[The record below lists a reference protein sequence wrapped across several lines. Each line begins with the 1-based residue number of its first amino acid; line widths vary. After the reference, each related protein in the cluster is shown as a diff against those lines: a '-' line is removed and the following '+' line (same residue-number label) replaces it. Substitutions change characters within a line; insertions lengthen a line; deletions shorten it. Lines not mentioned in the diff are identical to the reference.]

1 MFLAGE
7 HRKDGPVFG
16 AMLCEGEASR
26 LQQGTRQKKKAQDQA
41 KNTRDRGGDE
51 EEWPHLAGNWQENKI
66 SSTLTKTSQKK
77 EEHCPA

>member
-26 LQQGTRQKKKAQDQA
+26 LQQGTRQKKKHKIKLRIHATGEGMK
-41 KNTRDRGGDE
+41 KNG
-51 EEWPHLAGNWQENKI
+51 LI
-66 SSTLTKTSQKK
+66 
-77 EEHCPA
+77 

>member
-1 MFLAGE
+1 MALFLEPCCARVK
-7 HRKDGPVFG
+7 HHVYNRVH
-16 AMLCEGEASR
+16 A
-26 LQQGTRQKKKAQDQA
+26 KKKAQDQA